1 MRDDKVDANARSR
14 RTAVLVVVVS
24 VLGFSTYS
32 TVVAPTPC
40 AAYPHDNRVPPP
52 RRSQEERRGAARDR
66 SSSPLESPQSQLAL
80 TRRVGGTVLD
90 LLVQLCGGDGG
101 AVVVGMMS
109 QAFPTGEEGKGC
121 LHVAR
126 ATCRG
131 KFLLCFGVL
140 LFCRVAFF
148 VLFFYARSWV
158 MHGCLRL
165 LVCSYLRRFR

>member
-1 MRDDKVDANARSR
+1 M
-14 RTAVLVVVVS
+14 
-24 VLGFSTYS
+24 
-32 TVVAPTPC
+32 
-40 AAYPHDNRVPPP
+40 
-52 RRSQEERRGAARDR
+52 RDR

-109 QAFPTGEEGKGC
+109 QAFPTGEEGKYC

-131 KFLLCFGVL
+131 KCVFCFGVL
-140 LFCRVAFF
+140 LFCSTNAVF
-148 VLFFYARSWV
+148 VLFF
-158 MHGCLRL
+158 HG
-165 LVCSYLRRFR
+165 